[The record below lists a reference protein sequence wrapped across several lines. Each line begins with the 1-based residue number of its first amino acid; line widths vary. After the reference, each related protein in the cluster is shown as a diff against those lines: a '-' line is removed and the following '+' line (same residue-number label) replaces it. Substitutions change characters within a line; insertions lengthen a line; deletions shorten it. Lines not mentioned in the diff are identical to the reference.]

1 MDKYELTNRSKVV
14 VTPYGE
20 AMVYQI
26 KALIDL
32 PDIGVKAGDL
42 GGYIGTEE
50 CLTHA
55 NQCWVF
61 AGSSVTRGSRVRNR
75 AQVKGNSMVTGNSV
89 IRGTAVVMYSEILSG
104 STVQGSSS
112 VKYSDL
118 SEKCVVSGASI
129 VEYTRLRKVKLMD
142 GKIINSTVQSLTEDQ
157 LTFSNGADIE
167 DCHLDMQADSPF
179 VMKPLHM
186 KRVVG
191 IDIVDFRIFEET
203 VMTDV
208 VFEGE
213 TYLMIGKPTS
223 PASNTSCLIGGS
235 EPLLLDGV
243 MLTMKDSSVIGDGLL
258 EGIIELEKTTVEDMV
273 NIVNNMDDVLHLD
286 NVTIRECVSLH
297 KHCNKGRTTIRNEQ
311 LRGDIKIV
319 I

>member
-1 MDKYELTNRSKVV
+1 MDKYELTNHSKVV

-75 AQVKGNSMVTGNSV
+75 AQIKGNSMVTGNSV

-118 SEKCVVSGASI
+118 SEKCIVSGAST
-129 VEYTRLRKVKLMD
+129 VEYSRLRNVKLMD
-142 GKIINSTVQSLTEDQ
+142 GKIVNSTVQSLTEDQ
-157 LTFSNGADIE
+157 LTLSNGADIE
-167 DCHLDMQADSPF
+167 DCQLDMQADSPF
-179 VMKPLHM
+179 VMKSLHM

-213 TYLMIGKPTS
+213 TYLMIGKATS

-243 MLTMKDSSVIGDGLL
+243 MLTMKNSSVLGDGVLK
-258 EGIIELEKTTVEDMV
+258 GIIELENSTVQDIIS
-273 NIVNNMDDVLHLD
+273 IVNDMEDPLHLM
-286 NVTIRECVSLH
+286 NVTVSECVSFYKYYL
-297 KHCNKGRTTIRNEQ
+297 KGRTTIHNNV
-311 LRGDIKIV
+311 LRGDVV
-319 I
+319 ITA